1 MSEEI
6 RETKNLIEAVRYD
19 VHEVRKLAEAAMT
32 KANAALEEVGN
43 SKRQADAACELVVIT
58 RNQIN
63 RPVWKKW
70 FGLN

>member
-43 SKRQADAACELVVIT
+43 SKRQADACELVVIT

>member
-1 MSEEI
+1 VSEEI

-43 SKRQADAACELVVIT
+43 SKRQADACELVVIT